1 MVSEM
6 LVHSFQGELQAA
18 VSGPSD
24 HYEIGTMPSGSLRIS
39 EATYASFGQVTLT
52 YFPNN
57 AKAACVD
64 YKPEE
69 EKALDQVKAVTQAS
83 LAPQAM
89 QPANLMGF

>member
-18 VSGPSD
+18 MSGPSD

-83 LAPQAM
+83 LALRLCSQ
-89 QPANLMGF
+89 QI